1 MNIDN
6 PLVRE
11 QKSNLGSDI
20 LKNMDINSLRRQ
32 MPNISQDILKNM
44 TSTVFPTLL
53 YNKQIENPK
62 KEGMNKIIKGDDFIV
77 TMYEVLITNK
87 KFRTLSS
94 LTPITSFIIMGAVIT
109 LFFILY
115 LPSDILFMKNF
126 LKSIITGNFITFLNP
141 FNIARVASIL
151 PVIGFS
157 PIIIKNLLSNKLL
170 RKLIKEIILDSY
182 VKVIIIFAKLG
193 KYKYTRFFST
203 ISVYLKNIL
212 IKNATETQNESRRI
226 VLESKIKEIEEI
238 EETIKKTKL

>member
-1 MNIDN
+1 MNIDD
-6 PLVRE
+6 PLVQE
-11 QKSNLGSDI
+11 KLSNLGPDF
-20 LKNMDINSLRRQ
+20 LKNTDINSLRRK

-44 TSTVFPTLL
+44 TSTFFPTLL
-53 YNKQIENPK
+53 YQVLK

-77 TMYEVLITNK
+77 TMYEVLMTNK
-87 KFRTLSS
+87 KFRILSS
-94 LTPITSFIIMGAVIT
+94 TLITSFIIMGAVIT
-109 LFFILY
+109 LFFILH

-141 FNIARVASIL
+141 FNIARVANIL
-151 PVIGFS
+151 AVIGFS